1 MNYLKLLSKLYKKLY
16 FNKNPEQYKNI
27 TKYILYNNEIIL
39 NDYIIKKNNYKKIM
53 TGGTTESNNNE
64 IYNDVLQIAEEINR
78 SLSEDIP
85 KNIEDIKMDKEK
97 LVRIINGIGILMDE
111 NDLKHLLEQLDE
123 IIQLQEENIEKLK

>member
-1 MNYLKLLSKLYKKLY
+1 MNYLKLLGKLYKKLY

-64 IYNDVLQIAEEINR
+64 IYNDVLQIAEEINK
-78 SLSEDIP
+78 SLNEDIP

-123 IIQLQEENIEKLK
+123 IIQLQEENIKKLK